1 MQTVVRT
8 FSAMDTRHGFPCW
21 LAAALGLVGDRW
33 ALLAVHE
40 VMFGNHRFSQIA
52 LQYGSP
58 RDHLGARL
66 KALVWPA
73 LRLSRDV
80 MSRRSGTGGDHGGHP
95 RRRPHGGR

>member
-40 VMFGNHRFSQIA
+40 AMFGNHRVSQIA

-58 RDHLGARL
+58 RDPPGARL
-66 KALVWPA
+66 KPLVCPA
-73 LRLSRDV
+73 LTPTPPLLSPRPATPAHH
-80 MSRRSGTGGDHGGHP
+80 GTP
-95 RRRPHGGR
+95 PPSPPP